1 MPTRRQLLRAGAAAV
16 GGAGVA
22 AVGLRSGGGAA
33 AEATTTL
40 AVAGD
45 STTLGPDGAVTAVTL
60 SLDVEWAYDLPDSA
74 SPEQAIVEVAAAE
87 SGGDLQ
93 VVATERSAQL
103 FPEAEGAESVAVG
116 LLEEGVLDADA
127 LAPDAGGTRET
138 DVEVEA
144 RLRVESGDGEVLARA
159 SSADTAVVTVERDS
173 VAASE
178 YGEVGGSG
186 SLTVSGE

>member
-1 MPTRRQLLRAGAAAV
+1 MTRRRQLLRAGAAAV

-22 AVGLRSGGGAA
+22 AVGLRSGGEAA

-40 AVAGD
+40 SLAGD
-45 STTLGPDGAVTAVTL
+45 STSLGPDGAVTAVRL
-60 SLDVEWAYDLPDSA
+60 ALDVQWAYDLPDSA
-74 SPEQAIVEVAAAE
+74 APEQAVVEVAAAE
-87 SGGDLQ
+87 SGGDLT

-103 FPEAEGAESVAVG
+103 FPEADGSESVAVG
-116 LLEEGVLDADA
+116 LLDAGVLEADA

-138 DVEVEA
+138 DVDVEA
-144 RLRVESGDGEVLARA
+144 RLRVESGDEELLAEA
-159 SSADTAVVTVERDS
+159 SSADTAVVTVERDG

-178 YGEVGGSG
+178 YGSVGGSG